1 MFKVN
6 EIKHKNENPNQASMV
21 VIISPTDKILLLKRP
36 STLREEHFPNKWCL
50 AGGGGLEGETPT
62 QNAIREV
69 MEETGIQLEPNM
81 LHYLL
86 NKRDGDKNY
95 HFFYVRTDK
104 QPNIMNVLDEHEE
117 FKWVRADE
125 IDNYDMI
132 KDTHSI
138 IKMALRNIM

>member
-1 MFKVN
+1 MSKVN
-6 EIKHKNENPNQASMV
+6 EIKHKNENSNQASMV

-104 QPNIMNVLDEHEE
+104 QPKIMNVLDEHEE

-125 IDNYDMI
+125 IDDYDMI

>member
-1 MFKVN
+1 MSKVN

-69 MEETGIQLEPNM
+69 MEETGIQLEPSV

-95 HFFYVRTDK
+95 H
-104 QPNIMNVLDEHEE
+104 
-117 FKWVRADE
+117 
-125 IDNYDMI
+125 
-132 KDTHSI
+132 S
-138 IKMALRNIM
+138 

>member
-6 EIKHKNENPNQASMV
+6 EIKHKNENPSQASMV
-21 VIISPTDKILLLKRP
+21 VIISPADKILLLKRP

-69 MEETGIQLEPNM
+69 MEETGMQLEPNM

>member
-69 MEETGIQLEPNM
+69 MEETGMQLEPNM

>member
-69 MEETGIQLEPNM
+69 MEETGIQLEPSV

-117 FKWVRADE
+117 FKWVRANE

>member
-1 MFKVN
+1 
-6 EIKHKNENPNQASMV
+6 MV
-21 VIISPTDKILLLKRP
+21 VSQSR
-36 STLREEHFPNKWCL
+36 S
-50 AGGGGLEGETPT
+50 
-62 QNAIREV
+62 EV
-69 MEETGIQLEPNM
+69 MEETGIQLEPSV